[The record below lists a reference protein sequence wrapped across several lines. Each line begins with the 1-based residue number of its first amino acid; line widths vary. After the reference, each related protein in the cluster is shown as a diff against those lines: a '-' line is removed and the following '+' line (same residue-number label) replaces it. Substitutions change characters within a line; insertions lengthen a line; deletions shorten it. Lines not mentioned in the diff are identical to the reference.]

1 MVLER
6 CEGGNLTD
14 VRRIMT
20 KSKIHENFKIYII
33 KYIMK
38 QVLQTI
44 AYLHSKGFAHLNL
57 KMKKIMLLKK

>member
-1 MVLER
+1 
-6 CEGGNLTD
+6 
-14 VRRIMT
+14 
-20 KSKIHENFKIYII
+20 
-33 KYIMK
+33 MK